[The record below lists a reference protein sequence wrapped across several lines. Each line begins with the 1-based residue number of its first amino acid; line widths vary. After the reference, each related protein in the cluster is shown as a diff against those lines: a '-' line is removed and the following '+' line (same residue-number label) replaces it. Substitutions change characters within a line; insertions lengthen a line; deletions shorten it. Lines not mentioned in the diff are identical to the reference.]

1 MVGTLL
7 SQLKE
12 YRRASWLSPLF
23 TGLEVLM
30 EILIPFII
38 AELIDKGIEAG
49 NIHEVYRYGILMLI
63 MAFFRWRSVCWLGVF
78 RQRRRQGLRAICAA
92 ACTLIS
98 RRFPLPTLTST
109 ARLVWSLA

>member
-63 MAFFRWRSVCWLGVF
+63 MAFFFAGIRCTGWAFFGKGIVRVCVQSAQWHVRQYPDVF
-78 RQRRRQGLRAICAA
+78 LCQH
-92 ACTLIS
+92 
-98 RRFPLPTLTST
+98 
-109 ARLVWSLA
+109 